1 MQAAVGKGIQLTWKP
16 NQPVGGKVFY
26 WIYVS
31 KQPGGGLSCQQPAK
45 GAAYCNLT
53 MDIAGGTREPVF
65 DTNPGRGRWTYRIG
79 IAGNW
84 LDDQHYGDTFL
95 LSDPVTVRIP

>member
-1 MQAAVGKGIQLTWKP
+1 M
-16 NQPVGGKVFY
+16 FY

-45 GAAYCNLT
+45 GVAYCNLT